1 MAIASDND
9 NIKNIINDAISN
21 GTRGAAAAL
30 VAFQTGEEI
39 DLDKKGLFGFDY
51 YNDAFKE
58 AYTETLKQLQD
69 AEEEDKP
76 SKQPSGDSTRD
87 KVAESGD
94 PKAQELLNE
103 LDDLLKDKDRKPEPN
118 RVRIPKGT
126 KSAQGLTANQKEA
139 LAGSGGFA
147 SKTTGTK
154 KGTGAS
160 GPPGRNFAAP
170 STKKGTGASGPPG
183 RNFPTKSKSNT
194 NKSNNN
200 TTTGS
205 AGKTDA
211 SSKALSARGL

>member
-1 MAIASDND
+1 M
-9 NIKNIINDAISN
+9 
-21 GTRGAAAAL
+21 
-30 VAFQTGEEI
+30 
-39 DLDKKGLFGFDY
+39 
-51 YNDAFKE
+51 
-58 AYTETLKQLQD
+58 
-69 AEEEDKP
+69 
-76 SKQPSGDSTRD
+76 
-87 KVAESGD
+87 
-94 PKAQELLNE
+94 
-103 LDDLLKDKDRKPEPN
+103 
-118 RVRIPKGT
+118 RIPKGT